1 MTNCQD
7 NKYFSLSD
15 ETNTF
20 NNVLEFENYQVNHFA
35 KNNNGDFVVSFTSST
50 GTPSRKFFGLKKD
63 GQYFFS
69 DDESPTKEIGV
80 QMSEGTNAGLD
91 GSKNLFVSING
102 NTDTQYLFSINAY
115 NSMVELYDMNNQY
128 YIWSFNSFF
137 QFSTN
142 EYYSPCSYEIFS
154 LKKEQSYIIAFI
166 PKEKITSDKA
176 NAIFI
181 KKFRFKSFN
190 ENAYDQLASVTF
202 EDFDNKKILTAFLM
216 DGDTDDDTFVILTLT
231 ENSRRRNS
239 NIIPPGDWLLL
250 RRTATSYA
258 FKMEFY
264 NKNLGLLKE
273 IELNAGYLAP
283 HYKGEKLFIKSLY
296 IDKRIVAFIYY
307 KEGDYSFYIE
317 LFELNYIGETSNNID
332 SKITENIE
340 MPYYQRFNIGVSLND
355 FVKINNNRL
364 AFIYTSNSYTC
375 ILIIYIDENNKAI
388 NILDYYIDFDTYK
401 PENQISGFSYN
412 DHLMLSAATIKNS
425 KPISLFMIFGYSKG
439 TDKELD
445 NRGLEY
451 IQIAETNDDI
461 FNFLIEDRTI
471 DNNIFGYFPLRAIK
485 FISIPEELD
494 ISIYNSESSQNH
506 QLQLNDILC
515 SYEYESEQENTQFCN
530 ENYGIR
536 NSMTISQNTDIMK
549 KTQYYYIE
557 YQYISVEVYSNC
569 PVTSFG
575 SKSSDGTDVST
586 SSICSNYE
594 YKTYYGRTNRLII
607 KLCHDYCET
616 CNELGLDINDQ
627 KCLSCLPEF
636 QYDFLSIFKG
646 GEGNPGNCVPE
657 DNYYD
662 INYKEIKLCNST
674 NYFYINKDGK
684 KICYKIEEE
693 ENPCPLTDY
702 NHFNQET
709 KECYKIDTTTQ
720 KPSDSTKFSTSQ
732 VEIPKTP
739 STQVASTKET
749 STSYQCDNFD
759 NENEDNYEKI
769 KNCEYISKYNGSTP
783 IIITNSNGYS
793 LQITTVRNELKIL
806 NENIQSNYSI
816 IDLKDCADL
825 LRSENGLNPD
835 DDLIIIKYE
844 NDNKVSNGNEKSVQY
859 EVYLPNNNQ
868 KLDLSVCS
876 NTNINI
882 YIPIELSEKTQR
894 LYDNL
899 KKQGYNLFDKND
911 DFYLK
916 FCTIY
921 NSLNGTDVI
930 LPDRL
935 NIYQQNKLECQNNCE
950 YSDYLSES
958 KYLKCKCGVNNEE
971 KIETKTPEKITGK
984 EIEKSFVNVL
994 KYSNYKVLYCYNL
1007 VFRKVTIK
1015 ENLGSILSMAYFTGY
1030 LIGLGI
1036 LFCTK
1041 ASYLKKEID
1050 KLIGDRN
1057 VKKKLDINDNSV
1069 VIFKKNS
1076 IQIGQ
1081 KVEKGKNIK
1090 EKIDKKKNEKETKEK
1105 KDKGKKDKESKEKK
1119 DKEKKDKES
1128 KEKINK
1134 EKKVVK
1140 KEKTKKKIKN
1150 SVNKLNNHIKKGDNG
1165 QGNGKK
1171 SRGSRNQSTIQ
1182 LKDTTVRTI
1191 KDSISDNKKFASKD
1205 VLTNNFVMNNEKSKE
1220 IKIKKSNG
1228 RKSVKSKK
1236 ESKKIEI
1243 KDIQEEEIEALS
1255 NFELNE
1261 LVYEDALELDNRNFL
1276 KIYWY
1281 LVKREQIVLFTF
1293 INWNDFNLFSI
1304 KLSKLFLALCSD
1316 MAFNVFFFS
1325 DESMHKTYETG
1336 GKHDWLGHLA
1346 QIAIAMVVSQILQ
1359 VIVNFLTMTDIH
1371 YYELKGLKRDNK
1383 INGKKAL
1390 SVIRCIKIK
1399 IIAYIISSFLMFLF
1413 FWYASS
1419 AFCAV

>member
-1 MTNCQD
+1 M
-7 NKYFSLSD
+7 Y
-15 ETNTF
+15 
-20 NNVLEFENYQVNHFA
+20 
-35 KNNNGDFVVSFTSST
+35 
-50 GTPSRKFFGLKKD
+50 
-63 GQYFFS
+63 
-69 DDESPTKEIGV
+69 
-80 QMSEGTNAGLD
+80 
-91 GSKNLFVSING
+91 IND
-102 NTDTQYLFSINAY
+102 NTDKQYLFSINAY
-115 NSMVELYDMNNQY
+115 NSMVELFDVDNNDNKY
-128 YIWSFNSFF
+128 YIWRFNKFF
-137 QFSTN
+137 DLN
-142 EYYSPCSYEIFS
+142 LDYSPCSYEIFS
-154 LKKEQSYIIAFI
+154 LKKEKSYIIAFL
-166 PKEKITSDKA
+166 PKEKISSDKS

-181 KKFRFKSFN
+181 KKFRFKSFDK
-190 ENAYDQLASVTF
+190 NAFEEIKSITF
-202 EDFDNKKILTAFLM
+202 ESFENKKILTSFLI
-216 DGDTDDDTFVILTLT
+216 DGDSDDDTFVVLTCT

-239 NIIPPGDWLLL
+239 IFIPPGDWLSL
-250 RRTATSYA
+250 RRTETSYV
-258 FKMEFY
+258 FKLVFY
-264 NKNLGLLKE
+264 SKELEVLKD
-273 IELNAGYLAP
+273 IELRVGYLATY
-283 HYKGEKLFIKSLY
+283 YKGEELFIKSLY
-296 IDKRIVAFIYY
+296 INRRVVAFIYY
-307 KEGDYSFYIE
+307 RAGYDLLYID
-317 LFELNYIGETSNNID
+317 LYELNYRLLSRYIVYKSNRSIKTPNA
-332 SKITENIE
+332 
-340 MPYYQRFNIGVSLND
+340 QRFNFDESLND
-355 FVKINNNRL
+355 FVKVNNKRL
-364 AFIYTSNSYTC
+364 AFIYTSSAYTC
-375 ILIIYIDENNKAI
+375 ILIININDNN
-388 NILDYYIDFDTYK
+388 NIISLTDYYINFDAYTEIK
-401 PENQISGFSYN
+401 QISGFSYN
-412 DHLMLSAATIKNS
+412 DHLMLSATAMKNNEC
-425 KPISLFMIFGYSKG
+425 ISILIIFGYTEG
-439 TDKELD
+439 IDKELD
-445 NRGLEY
+445 NDKINSIIFGEQYFNLF
-451 IQIAETNDDI
+451 DI
-461 FNFLIEDRTI
+461 FPENFEIE
-471 DNNIFGYFPLRAIK
+471 NNIFGYNSLRAIR
-485 FISIPEELD
+485 FISIPEAL
-494 ISIYNSESSQNH
+494 SITIKNLKTQRTYPLRVNN
-506 QLQLNDILC
+506 ILC
-515 SYEYESEQENTQFCN
+515 SYDSGTPQVNTQYCYYYFGILN
-530 ENYGIR
+530 E
-536 NSMTISQNTDIMK
+536 MK
-549 KTQYYYIE
+549 IEFDSSLIEPNQYYYIE
-557 YQYISVEVYSNC
+557 YQYISIEKILNC
-569 PVTSFG
+569 PDNAYG
-575 SKSSDGTDVST
+575 ST
-586 SSICSNYE
+586 SSYSSYSSSSYYGSICSNYE
-594 YKTYYGRTNRLII
+594 IRIYYGRTNRL
-607 KLCHDYCET
+607 
-616 CNELGLDINDQ
+616 
-627 KCLSCLPEF
+627 
-636 QYDFLSIFKG
+636 
-646 GEGNPGNCVPE
+646 
-657 DNYYD
+657 
-662 INYKEIKLCNST
+662 
-674 NYFYINKDGK
+674 
-684 KICYKIEEE
+684 KI
-693 ENPCPLTDY
+693 
-702 NHFNQET
+702 
-709 KECYKIDTTTQ
+709 
-720 KPSDSTKFSTSQ
+720 
-732 VEIPKTP
+732 KTP
-739 STQVASTKET
+739 STPISPTKET
-749 STSYQCDNFD
+749 STIDATSDPYHQCDNPD

-769 KNCEYISKYNGSTP
+769 KNCDFISQYNGVSP
-783 IIITNSNGYS
+783 VVIKNSNGYA
-793 LQITTVRNELKIL
+793 LQITTYKNELNTLKG
-806 NENIQSNYSI
+806 NIQSNFSV

-825 LRSENGLNPD
+825 LREQNGLNSD

-859 EVYLPNNNQ
+859 EVYLPNSNT

-876 NTNINI
+876 ETDITL
-882 YIPIELSEKTQR
+882 YVPIELSEKTQS
-894 LYDNL
+894 LYDSL
-899 KKQGYNLFDKND
+899 KDQGYNLFDKND

-930 LPDRL
+930 LPDRH
-935 NIYQQNKLECQNNCE
+935 NIYQRHKLECQNNCE

-1036 LFCTK
+1036 LLCTK

-1057 VKKKLDINDNSV
+1057 VKKKLDINNNGI

-1220 IKIKKSNG
+1220 IKIKKSNE
-1228 RKSVKSKK
+1228 RKSIKSKK

-1281 LVKREQIVLFTF
+1281 LLKREQIVLFTF

-1359 VIVNFLTMTDIH
+1359 VFVNFLTMTDIH

-1399 IIAYIISSFLMFLF
+1399 IIAYIISTFLMFLF

-1419 AFCAV
+1419 AFCAVYPNTQRIFIVDSYTGFLMGLLYPFVLYLFPTALRVLSLKAKKSKNLKILYSLSDKIPFF